1 MPQLAVWVVSG
12 KDDNVDTFQEQL
24 QTRSSPHGGRNHQ
37 SHMIPATVSGQA
49 GVMNGIEIP
58 FVAL

>member
-1 MPQLAVWVVSG
+1 MWVISG
-12 KDDNVDTFQEQL
+12 KDASIATFQEQL
-24 QTRSSPHGGRNHQ
+24 QTWSSPHGGKSHQ
-37 SHMIPATVSGQA
+37 GHMIPLSINGQA